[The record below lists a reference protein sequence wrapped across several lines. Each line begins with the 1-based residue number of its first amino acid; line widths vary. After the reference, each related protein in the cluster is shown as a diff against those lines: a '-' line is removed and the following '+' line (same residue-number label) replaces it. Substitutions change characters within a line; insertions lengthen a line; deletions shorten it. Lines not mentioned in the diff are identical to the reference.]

1 MKLTAIAK
9 AKATLA
15 LGILTTGVMTAESQ
29 TVNAK
34 VKLDETQR
42 KYYINML
49 KDYYSQESYES
60 TNISVKSEDYY
71 GSNVLNFNQRNK
83 NFKVFLIG
91 DDRNKYKELTHGRDV
106 FAVPELIDTKGGI
119 YSVGGITKKNVRS
132 VFGYVSHPGLQVKKV
147 DPKDGFSI
155 KELFFIQ
162 KEEVSLKE
170 LDFKIRK
177 MLVEKY
183 RLYKGA
189 SDKGRIVINMKDEK
203 KHEIDLSE
211 KLSFDRMF
219 DVLDSKQIKNIEVNL
234 N

>member
-1 MKLTAIAK
+1 MKLTAI

-119 YSVGGITKKNVRS
+119 YTVGGITKKNVRS
-132 VFGYVSHPGLQVKKV
+132 VFGYVSHPGLQAKKV

-183 RLYKGA
+183 RLYKGTA
-189 SDKGRIVINMKDEK
+189 DKGRIVINMKDEK

-219 DVLDSKQIKNIEVNL
+219 DMLDSKQIKNIEVNL

>member
-1 MKLTAIAK
+1 MKLTAI

-34 VKLDETQR
+34 VNLDETQR

>member
-1 MKLTAIAK
+1 MKLTAI

-132 VFGYVSHPGLQVKKV
+132 VFGYVSHPGLQFKKV

>member
-1 MKLTAIAK
+1 MKLTAI

-119 YSVGGITKKNVRS
+119 YSVGGITKKNMRS

>member
-1 MKLTAIAK
+1 MKLTAI

-49 KDYYSQESYES
+49 KDYHSQESYES

>member
-1 MKLTAIAK
+1 MKLTAI

-119 YSVGGITKKNVRS
+119 YSVGGITKKNLRS

>member
-1 MKLTAIAK
+1 MKLTAI

-132 VFGYVSHPGLQVKKV
+132 VFGYVSHPGLPVKKV

>member
-1 MKLTAIAK
+1 MKLTAI

-60 TNISVKSEDYY
+60 TNISIKSEDYY

-119 YSVGGITKKNVRS
+119 YTVGGITKKNVRS

-183 RLYKGA
+183 RLYKGTA
-189 SDKGRIVINMKDEK
+189 DKGRIVINMKDEK

-219 DVLDSKQIKNIEVNL
+219 DMLDSKQIKNIEVNL

>member
-1 MKLTAIAK
+1 MKFTAIAK
-9 AKATLA
+9 AIFV
-15 LGILTTGVMTAESQ
+15 LGILTTSVMITENQS
-29 TVNAK
+29 VNAK
-34 VKLDETQR
+34 GKYEKMNRLYDTNKLHQ
-42 KYYINML
+42 
-49 KDYYSQESYES
+49 YYSGPSYEL
-60 TNISVKSEDYY
+60 TNVSGQSQGYY
-71 GSNVLNFNQRNK
+71 DSNVLLFNQQNQK
-83 NFKVFLIG
+83 FQVFLLG
-91 DDRNKYKELTHGRDV
+91 KDENKYKEKTHGLDV
-106 FAVPELIDTKGGI
+106 FAVPELIDIKGGI

-132 VFGYVSHPGLQVKKV
+132 VFGFVSNPSLQVKKV
-147 DPKDGFSI
+147 DAKHGFSI
-155 KELFFIQ
+155 NELFFIQ

-203 KHEIDLSE
+203 KYVIDLSE

-219 DVLDSKQIKNIEVNL
+219 DVMDSKQIKNIEVNL

>member
-1 MKLTAIAK
+1 MKLTVL

-83 NFKVFLIG
+83 TFKVFLIG
-91 DDRNKYKELTHGRDV
+91 DDRNKYKELTHGLDV
-106 FAVPELIDTKGGI
+106 FAVPELIDTNGGI
-119 YSVGGITKKNVRS
+119 YTVGGITKKNVRS

-219 DVLDSKQIKNIEVNL
+219 DMLDSKQIKNIEVNL

>member
-1 MKLTAIAK
+1 MKLKTL

>member
-1 MKLTAIAK
+1 MKLTAI

-60 TNISVKSEDYY
+60 TKISVKSEDYY